1 MGELLPARVLYF
13 DGDFARFALVERAVV
28 IARFDRIIDRGI
40 DEPEGALEVKVLR
53 GLVERRRRGGSRLRP
68 DAEPALRE
76 TFFECDEM
84 VGADRDCDDR
94 VPDRIA
100 LYE

>member
-40 DEPEGALEVKVLR
+40 DEPEVALEVKVLR
-53 GLVERRRRGGSRLRP
+53 GLVERRRRGGRRLRP

-76 TFFECDEM
+76 TFCECDEI
-84 VGADRDCDDR
+84 VGAAPDFRDRLRD
-94 VPDRIA
+94 PLA
-100 LYE
+100 LAL